1 MTTTLDK
8 NSQRILVVDDEAS
21 ISELISTSLRF
32 VGFDVR
38 TAANG
43 AEALRVAED
52 FKPHAMV
59 LDVMLPDLDGFEV
72 CKKIR
77 NEGVDTGV
85 LFLTAKDG
93 MDDKVKGLTLGGD
106 DYMTKPFS
114 LEELVAR
121 LRALLRRTGVDQIEI
136 DDEKMRFADLEL
148 DEATHEVR
156 RAGELLDLSPTEF
169 ALLRYLIINADRVVS
184 KAQILD
190 HVWQYDFRG
199 DMGIVETYISY
210 LRKKVD
216 AFEPPL
222 IHTVRGVGYR
232 LRMPPKQSMRSRKLN
247 NDWANSSLRNRLTIG
262 VLVLSAI
269 GFVGAGVGSQALLR
283 NYLIHQ
289 VDDQLLSV
297 VAGTQERLDRAGI
310 ARDADDDDDGQRS
323 AQTATPLNR
332 VPTSISVTVL
342 DPFGNLVGGIGG
354 DFNSNQITDYVK
366 GLLPGQVAAYGSKP
380 FTIEAPGADFRV
392 ATTVLPS
399 SLGSVIVAQSLAD
412 FDKTT
417 HQIAVVFLII
427 GGLVLLFIAFASRQV
442 IKVGMRPLERIE
454 ETAEKIAAGDLSA
467 RLDNYEPE
475 TEVGRLSTSLNIMLS
490 RIEEAFDARMQSE
503 DKLRRFVADASH
515 ELRTPLTA
523 IRGFAELHRQGAV
536 PEGEKTNELISRIE
550 KESMRMGYLVEDL
563 LMLARMDQ
571 SRELVI
577 ADVDL
582 SALLQE
588 AVTSAQAAGPDHT
601 ITTNIASGI
610 TTKGDA
616 DKIYQVVTNL
626 LANAR
631 AHTPAGSAITVTVAK
646 DGADSLVTIADNG
659 PGLSAEDQARI
670 FERFYRVDAS
680 RQRSSKDG
688 SGLGLSIVDAVMRAH
703 GGDVTVAS
711 ELGKGAAF
719 TLRFKN

>member
-1 MTTTLDK
+1 
-8 NSQRILVVDDEAS
+8 
-21 ISELISTSLRF
+21 
-32 VGFDVR
+32 
-38 TAANG
+38 
-43 AEALRVAED
+43 
-52 FKPHAMV
+52 
-59 LDVMLPDLDGFEV
+59 
-72 CKKIR
+72 
-77 NEGVDTGV
+77 
-85 LFLTAKDG
+85 
-93 MDDKVKGLTLGGD
+93 
-106 DYMTKPFS
+106 
-114 LEELVAR
+114 
-121 LRALLRRTGVDQIEI
+121 
-136 DDEKMRFADLEL
+136 
-148 DEATHEVR
+148 
-156 RAGELLDLSPTEF
+156 
-169 ALLRYLIINADRVVS
+169 
-184 KAQILD
+184 
-190 HVWQYDFRG
+190 
-199 DMGIVETYISY
+199 
-210 LRKKVD
+210 
-216 AFEPPL
+216 
-222 IHTVRGVGYR
+222 
-232 LRMPPKQSMRSRKLN
+232 MRSRKLN

-310 ARDADDDDDGQRS
+310 ASDADGDEERS
-323 AQTATPLNR
+323 AQSATPLNR

-342 DPFGNLVGGIGG
+342 DPFGNLVGGLGG

-417 HQIAVVFLII
+417 HQIAVVFLLI

-490 RIEEAFDARMQSE
+490 RIEEAFDARMRSE

-536 PEGEKTNELISRIE
+536 PDGEKTNELISRIE

-588 AVTSAQAAGPDHT
+588 AVTSAQAAGPDHA

-646 DGADSLVTIADNG
+646 DGSDSLVTIADNG

-670 FERFYRVDAS
+670 FERFYRVDSS
-680 RQRSSKDG
+680 RQRNSKDG

-719 TLRFKN
+719 TLRFKA